1 MSLSH
6 TVVSVDNGALFYGER
21 DMGHTHT
28 PEFLPIG
35 AGHDSNVVMDAH
47 RPDDLNPPE
56 QCSVTAD
63 LPQFVE
69 GQRFRLSW
77 KRLLN
82 EVDQARAQGLEIKPA
97 LIGPMSYLWLG
108 HANDDSFDKLDLL
121 ERLLPEYGEIFGRLA
136 ARGVEWIQI
145 DEPILS
151 VVLPQAWKAGF
162 ERAYHILQYSPLKKL
177 VATGDGDVRDNLGLA
192 ASLPVAGLHVNL
204 VQEPE
209 QLPSVLDR
217 LPTYKILSLGLED
230 PKRWH
235 CESSAAPDT
244 FGLAQ
249 ERFGDNLWLSGS
261 GNLSSSAQA
270 I

>member
-1 MSLSH
+1 
-6 TVVSVDNGALFYGER
+6 
-21 DMGHTHT
+21 MGHTHT
-28 PEFLPIG
+28 PEFPPLG
-35 AGHDSNVVMDAH
+35 AGRESNAAPHAH
-47 RPDDLNPPE
+47 WPCNAIPE
-56 QCSVTAD
+56 F
-63 LPQFVE
+63 LE
-69 GQRFRLSW
+69 NQRFRLGW
-77 KRLLN
+77 NQLLN
-82 EVDQARAQGLEIKPA
+82 EVEQARAQDREIRPA

-108 HANDDSFDKLDLL
+108 NAKDDSFDKLDLL

-136 ARGVEWIQI
+136 ARGVEWVQI

-151 VVLPQAWKAGF
+151 ADLPQAWKAGF

-204 VQEPE
+204 ARQPE

-217 LPTYKILSLGLED
+217 LPTYKVLSLGVDEHEA
-230 PKRWH
+230 WH
-235 CESSAAPDT
+235 FESSVGPDT

-249 ERFGDNLWLSGS
+249 ERFGENLWLSGA
-261 GNLSSSAQA
+261 GGLRVAAPA